1 MEPATTDI
9 SVTLVE
15 HTNFA
20 VSDRAGDMLP
30 GSYHGFFVGDT
41 RVLSLL
47 VLRLAGKR
55 LEPLASGGEDHGAGT
70 FYLANPRLPGVPAST
85 IAVFRDRR
93 VSGSLE
99 ERIRLISYA
108 AEPLEL
114 DLTIEIDTDF
124 ADIFEVRG
132 RSQLRRRIRKR
143 HRPQEIRFVYE
154 HRGYRRATTVTLDR
168 PATATDGRIT
178 LPITLERGRPWDLT
192 LSVVSQQTHRPGVVP
207 PPPPRPLNPDRVR
220 RWSGSLPSLTTHD
233 PRLRRTWYRA
243 VRDLASLLLTGPA
256 GNFIPAAGLPWFL
269 AIFGR
274 DSAITAMQSLMLG
287 SQIPYGTLRQLGLYQ
302 GTTHDAF
309 RDEEPGKIPHE
320 VRTGELAT
328 LGRIPFGRYYGSVD
342 STPLYVMLYV
352 AACRRSG
359 WLGRGRARRPL
370 PAALAEFLPMVEA
383 AMAWIE
389 DRADA
394 DGLIWYHRGRRGGII
409 NQVWKDSNTSMRYA
423 DGRNAVPS
431 IAAVEVQG
439 YVVAARRGMA
449 EIYRALGRRNDA
461 AAQEQAADRLA
472 NVIESAFWMPDEGT
486 YALGLD
492 QQRRQIDGVGS
503 NAGHL
508 LWAGAASPERAAQVS
523 ERLMAPDLFSGW
535 GIRTLSSRNPGYNP
549 IGYHLGAVW
558 PHDNSLIADGMA
570 RSGQVGPAARVIDA
584 MLDAADADPRARLPE
599 LFAGFDRAATPDLVP
614 YPTACAPQA
623 WATGAIFQFVE
634 TILAMPADG
643 RPELWSG
650 LTVDGGDTHRWADA
664 SADPAAQPV
673 KSSTTSV
680 SRPST
685 RSAMGST

>member
-41 RVLSLL
+41 RVLSRL
-47 VLRLAGKR
+47 VVRLAGRR
-55 LEPLASGGEDHGAGT
+55 LEPLASGGEDHGAAT
-70 FYLANPRLPGVPAST
+70 FYLANPRLPRVPAST
-85 IAVFRDRR
+85 IAAFRDRR

-114 DLTIEIDTDF
+114 ELTIEIDADF

-132 RSQLRRRIRKR
+132 RRQLRRRIRKR

-168 PATATDGRIT
+168 PATATDGRLT
-178 LPITLERGRPWDLT
+178 LPMILERGRPWDLT
-192 LSVVSQQTHRPGVVP
+192 LSVVSQQTHGPGVVP

-220 RWSGSLPSLTTHD
+220 RWSRSLPSLTTHD
-233 PRLRRTWYRA
+233 PRLRRAWSRA

-287 SQIPYGTLRQLGLYQ
+287 SQIPYGTLRQLGHYQ
-302 GTTHDAF
+302 GTTRDAF

-320 VRTGELAT
+320 VRTGELAM
-328 LGRIPFGRYYGSVD
+328 LGRFPFGRYYGSVD

-359 WLGRGRARRPL
+359 WLRGRARRPF
-370 PAALAEFLPMVEA
+370 PAALSEFLPMVEA

-389 DRADA
+389 DRADT

-409 NQVWKDSNTSMRYA
+409 NQVWKDSSNSMRYA
-423 DGRNAVPS
+423 DGRSAVPS

-449 EIYRALGRRNDA
+449 EIYRALGRRDDA
-461 AAQEQAADRLA
+461 TAQEQAAAHLA
-472 NVIESAFWMPDEGT
+472 NVIEAAFWMPDEGT

-508 LWAGAASPERAAQVS
+508 LWAGVAPRERAAQVS

-535 GIRTLSSRNPGYNP
+535 GIRTLSTRNPGYNP

-584 MLDAADADPRARLPE
+584 LLDAAETNPLARLPE

-634 TILAMPADG
+634 TILAMPTEA
-643 RPELWSG
+643 RPDQWSELHVSG
-650 LTVDGGDTHRWADA
+650 DARRWADA
-664 SADPAAQPV
+664 SDDPADQPAR
-673 KSSTTSV
+673 SSTTSV